1 MRWIYSTWLSTMHA
15 IRPES
20 RATVLLWLS
29 LAVGIAYANV
39 ISGPFQFDDY
49 NVIVN
54 EEQVHSW
61 AGWFAGLGHGIRTL
75 LKFSYTLHWPL
86 GAGVTGFHLVNLVIH
101 LANAYLVYSLAQAFI
116 QQQWLRNNL
125 RSVPLFTALLFAVH
139 PVNTEAISYICG
151 RSASLMTLFYL
162 SALLSYVIGRT
173 RDSRLHL
180 YVATPLLFVLA
191 LAVKETAITF
201 PLALLLWE
209 LGCGGRWKTAFKPQ
223 WPVWVV
229 SGVAVLFFVFS
240 NSYFA
245 QMQRSA
251 EFNGLYGNLA
261 TQLSGFAWLLQ
272 QWALPLWLNIDPDL
286 PLLTNISGALWPLF
300 MFIVLFALM
309 LACWRRR
316 PWLSFALAWSMLQLI
331 PLYLFLPRLDIANE
345 RQLYLAG
352 WPLLLALSIEF
363 TLWLNAMTLR
373 LVAAALLLSF
383 TGLTV
388 MRNQVYSSEISL
400 WQDTVLKSPNKARVH
415 NNLGHA
421 YLLAQRNDEAR
432 SEFTTALKLDP
443 QLYQARYN
451 LLRADDEIEKA
462 GAKLRP

>member
-1 MRWIYSTWLSTMHA
+1 MPA
-15 IRPES
+15 IPPES
-20 RATVLLWLS
+20 RASVLIWL
-29 LAVGIAYANV
+29 LPAVCVSYANALN
-39 ISGPFQFDDY
+39 GAFQFDDY

-61 AGWFAGLGHGIRTL
+61 VGWFAGLGSGIRPL
-75 LKFSYTLHWPL
+75 LKFSYTLNWTL
-86 GAGVTGFHLVNLVIH
+86 GTGVVGFHLTNLLIH
-101 LANAYLVYSLAQAFI
+101 LINAYLVYSLAQAFT
-116 QQQWLRNNL
+116 QQQWQRNSLRH
-125 RSVPLFTALLFAVH
+125 VPLFTALLFAVH
-139 PVNTEAISYICG
+139 PVNTEAVSYICG

-162 SALLSYVIGRT
+162 SALLIYVIGRT
-173 RDSRLHL
+173 RDNRLYL
-180 YVATPLLFVLA
+180 YVVTPLLFALA
-191 LAVKETAITF
+191 LAVKETAMTF

-209 LGCGGRWKTAFKPQ
+209 LGCGGRWKSTFKPQ
-223 WPVWVV
+223 WPTWVV
-229 SGVAVLFFVFS
+229 SGIAVLFFFFS

-286 PLLTNISGALWPLF
+286 QLLTNFSGALWPLF

-316 PWLSFALAWSMLQLI
+316 PWLSFALAWAMLQLI

-345 RQLYLAG
+345 RQLYLAA
-352 WPLLLALSIEF
+352 WPLLLALSIELA
-363 TLWLNAMTLR
+363 LWLNAKTLR

-388 MRNQVYSSEISL
+388 MRNKVYSSEISL
-400 WQDTVLKSPNKARVH
+400 WQDTVLKSPDKARVH

-421 YLLAQRNDEAR
+421 YLLSQRNDEAR

-443 QLYQARYN
+443 QLYQAHYN

-462 GAKLRP
+462 GGTLRP